1 MLADLGQAVFIKAVF
16 AILSSRGIV
25 VVVEMRG
32 VVPAID
38 EAREACCVQN
48 QIRGNVEL
56 RRGRRFACGCWKL
69 VVAGTG
75 IRGDEQKSE
84 QKSRS
89 PEAIRKE
96 VQEDADNNE
105 SHQHDKA
112 YRQMA

>member
-1 MLADLGQAVFIKAVF
+1 MCW
-16 AILSSRGIV
+16 
-25 VVVEMRG
+25 

-56 RRGRRFACGCWKL
+56 RRGRRFACGWKL
-69 VVAGTG
+69 VVARTG

-84 QKSRS
+84 QESRS

-96 VQEDADNNE
+96 VKEDADNNE
-105 SHQHDKA
+105 SHQHDHHQKRELDTSHESQHGGYESDILRGA
-112 YRQMA
+112 PVGR